1 VTSNVDAAAAP
12 ARTRP
17 WLAGEIAPPA
27 RASRTGA
34 VCSLVVVALY
44 ALSYAL
50 ASEVAAAAVLAG
62 IAVATVVATAARAPY
77 AVHVGVLA
85 LLSGLAPRLPVIGA
99 VWPLNVVTPLVAY
112 AVLAGAASPL
122 RQTSRWLRLGR
133 VDRTTWL
140 AIAAFATA
148 SAIALVVWRFAS
160 HTDLTRFRAF
170 VPGFVLALPKGVLVV
185 GLPIGIGLY
194 AMLNA
199 AVEEVIWRGV
209 AMQALESA
217 VGRGTLACALQAIAF
232 GVWHYRGFPS
242 GIVGSALAGIFALM
256 MGILRM
262 RGRGMLAPWI
272 AHVLADTTIFVL
284 VAVMVLAG

>member
-1 VTSNVDAAAAP
+1 MTSNVDAAAAP
-12 ARTRP
+12 ARTRL

-27 RASRTGA
+27 RASRTGV
-34 VCSLVVVALY
+34 VCSLGVVGMY

-50 ASEVAAAAVLAG
+50 PSEVAGTALLVG
-62 IAVATVVATAARAPY
+62 IAVATVVAAAARAPF
-77 AVHVGVLA
+77 AVHAGVLA
-85 LLSGLAPRLPVIGA
+85 LLSGLAPRVAVLGA
-99 VWPLNVVTPLVAY
+99 VWPLNVVGPLVVY
-112 AVLAGAASPL
+112 AVLARAARPL
-122 RQTSRWLRLGR
+122 RETTGWLRLGR
-133 VDRTTWL
+133 LDRTTAL

-160 HTDLTRFRAF
+160 HSDLTRFRAF
-170 VPGFVLALPKGVLVV
+170 VPGFVLALPTGVLVV
-185 GLPIGIGLY
+185 GLPLGIGLY

-217 VGRGTLACALQAIAF
+217 VGRGALACLLQAIAF

-242 GIVGSALAGIFALM
+242 GVVGSALAGIFALM

-262 RGRGMLAPWI
+262 RGRGLLAPWL

-284 VAVMVLAG
+284 VAVMVFGG